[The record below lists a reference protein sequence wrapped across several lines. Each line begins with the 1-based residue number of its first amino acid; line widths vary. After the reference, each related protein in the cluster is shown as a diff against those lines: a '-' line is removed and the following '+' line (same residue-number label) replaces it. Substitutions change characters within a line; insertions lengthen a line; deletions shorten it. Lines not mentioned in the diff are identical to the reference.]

1 MTEATDTTT
10 TTDQS
15 TSSSEMKASTEAQS
29 TQQQT
34 TDQSTTKGSGTDA
47 DGKTTTTTTANDT
60 PWQDSLPDDLKTNP
74 LFRTYKDVGE
84 LAKAHDHLTKLKGAT
99 AAELLKIP
107 AKPQDQDPEAWAP
120 IHKALGVPDDPKD
133 YKIELAPEAAA
144 DAPALVETL
153 RELGGEAKLQPAQMA
168 AVVKKLNELGAKAVE
183 QEAADLDAET
193 KTTTETLAKKWG
205 AATEGNKRGIGKLIR
220 DAIDADVAGI
230 KDPAERE
237 AAVAEAMADLETKLG
252 SNVTLSIVLAH
263 ALGKMAEPEN
273 PEGEAQRAA
282 AAKQLTPA
290 AATAALNAF
299 YADPEKMKALND
311 GKHPQHKAVLA
322 ERGGLLTQQRGEKR
336 PDQAG

>member
-1 MTEATDTTT
+1 MTEATDTTTT

-15 TSSSEMKASTEAQS
+15 TSSSGTKASTEAQQT

-34 TDQSTTKGSGTDA
+34 TDQSSTKGSGTEA
-47 DGKTTTTTTANDT
+47 ESTTTTAEGT
-60 PWQDSLPDDLKTNP
+60 PWQDSLADDLKTDP
-74 LFRTYKDVGE
+74 LFRGYKSVDE
-84 LAKAHDHLTKLKGAT
+84 LAKAHRHLTSLKGAK
-99 AAELLKIP
+99 ANELLKIP
-107 AKPQDQDPEAWAP
+107 AKPQDADPEAWAP

-133 YKIELAPEAAA
+133 YKIEVAPEAAA

-168 AVVKKLNELGAKAVE
+168 AVVNKLNELGKKAVE
-183 QEAADLDAET
+183 AEAAALKAET
-193 KTTTETLAKKWG
+193 EETTATLNKEWG
-205 AATEGNKRGIGKLIR
+205 AAAEGNRRGIGKLIR
-220 DAIDADVAGI
+220 DALGGEID
-230 KDPAERE
+230 E
-237 AAVAEAMADLETKLG
+237 AAQADLETKIG
-252 SNVTLSIVLAH
+252 SNLTVSRVLAF

-282 AAKQLTPA
+282 SAKQLTPA

-322 ERGGLLTQQRGEKR
+322 ERAGLLTQQRGEKR
-336 PDQAG
+336 PDQVG